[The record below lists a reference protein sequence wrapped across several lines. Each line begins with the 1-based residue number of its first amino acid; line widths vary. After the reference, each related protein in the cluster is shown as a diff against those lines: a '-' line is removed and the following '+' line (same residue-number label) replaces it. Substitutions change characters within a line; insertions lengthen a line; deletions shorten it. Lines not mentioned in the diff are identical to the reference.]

1 MYPREILRKLFHLST
16 CIFPFLL
23 YSYGKEACFPYFL
36 IFLVSFVLFDIGR
49 QKSIFISSVYN
60 YFFSILTRDYEQRKL
75 TGASYVCFSVIVVT
89 FFFDEKIAIASLLI
103 MSIADPCA
111 SLFGQYFGQFKIHT
125 KTLEGSIIFFIVS
138 SAILISF
145 SISYMEVIIVSLI
158 CTIAELFSEKIKI
171 DDNFLIPVIG
181 SMTLFSLQYI

>member
-1 MYPREILRKLFHLST
+1 MRNV
-16 CIFPFLL
+16 C
-23 YSYGKEACFPYFL
+23 YSK
-36 IFLVSFVLFDIGR
+36 VV
-49 QKSIFISSVYN
+49 
-60 YFFSILTRDYEQRKL
+60 
-75 TGASYVCFSVIVVT
+75 VVT
-89 FFFDEKIAIASLLI
+89 FFFDERIAIASLLI

-111 SLFGQYFGQFKIHT
+111 SLFGQYFGQFKIYT

-138 SAILISF
+138 GAILISF

-171 DDNFLIPVIG
+171 DDNFLIPTIG

>member
-1 MYPREILRKLFHLST
+1 M
-16 CIFPFLL
+16 
-23 YSYGKEACFPYFL
+23 
-36 IFLVSFVLFDIGR
+36 
-49 QKSIFISSVYN
+49 
-60 YFFSILTRDYEQRKL
+60 SILTRDYEQRKL
-75 TGASYVCFSVIVVT
+75 TGASYVCFSVIFVT
-89 FFFDEKIAIASLLI
+89 FFFDERIAIASLLI

-111 SLFGQYFGQFKIHT
+111 SLFGQYFGQFKIYT

-171 DDNFLIPVIG
+171 DDNFLIPTIG